1 MREADCLG
9 IVVLYAKL
17 VLNLDFGFAGWG
29 VLDSQQRAETFNK
42 ERSKWLQVESPDQG
56 DVVVLYP
63 RNSKNPD
70 HYGIAID
77 NKNILHSGSQFGHSS
92 VQLISDIAAYFH
104 KIEYYRWPR

>member
-9 IVVLYAKL
+9 IVVLYAKI

-42 ERSKWLQVESPDQG
+42 ERSKWLQVEIPEQG

-63 RNSKNPD
+63 RNSKSPD
-70 HYGIAID
+70 HYGIAVD
-77 NKNILHSGSQFGHSS
+77 SKNLLHSGSQFGQSS